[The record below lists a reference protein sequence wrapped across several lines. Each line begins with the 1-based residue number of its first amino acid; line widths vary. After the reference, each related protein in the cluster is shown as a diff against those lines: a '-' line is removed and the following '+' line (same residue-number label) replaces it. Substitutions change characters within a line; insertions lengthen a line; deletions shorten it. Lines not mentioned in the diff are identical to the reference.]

1 MTTAARNVI
10 NKGYIDHSMDYVT
23 YRKLIND
30 LLADNK
36 VTGPK
41 QTESLLKYTKLNVQR
56 MQRIDKTV
64 KLLPETQAII
74 TSLERPQ
81 TWLVLTEGWCGDAAQ
96 TLPVMNAMA
105 LLNPAISLRMILRDE
120 HPELMDQYLT
130 GPNKSRSIPKLI
142 VMDSETGQELFNWG
156 PRPTV
161 LQQQFLS
168 MKAEGIN
175 SDTIVTELHSWYA
188 KDKTVTTQREISGLV
203 KAAMAQ

>member
-10 NKGYIDHSMDYVT
+10 DKRYVDQSMDYVT
-23 YRKLIND
+23 YRKLVND
-30 LLADNK
+30 LLAEGK

-41 QTESLLKYTKLNVQR
+41 QTEALVKYTKLNVQR

-64 KLLPETQAII
+64 QLLPETQVII
-74 TSLERPQ
+74 TGLDRPQ

-96 TLPVMNAMA
+96 TLPIMNAMA
-105 LLNPAISLRMILRDE
+105 LLNPAISLRLILRDE
-120 HPELMDQYLT
+120 NLELMDQYLT
-130 GPNKSRSIPKLI
+130 LPNKSRSIPKLI
-142 VMDSETGQELFNWG
+142 VIDSETGEELFNWG

-161 LQQQFLS
+161 LQHQFLR

-188 KDKTVTTQREISGLV
+188 KDKTVTTQKEICGLV
-203 KAAMAQ
+203 KAAVTQ